1 MSKIVVLNFD
11 PDEKTLRHFG
21 YIALVGFG
29 LLGLSAW
36 TESVMFGAGL
46 GSARTPVAYSLLS
59 LAAISLLF
67 SLVAPSLN
75 KGIFVLLSVVT
86 YPIGFV
92 MSYVI
97 MGILFFL
104 VIAPIA
110 LVMRLVG
117 FDPLKRAYDKK
128 AASYY
133 SATRAGRSKESYF
146 KQY

>member
-1 MSKIVVLNFD
+1 MSKLVALNFN
-11 PDEKTLRHFG
+11 PDEKTLRQFG

-29 LLGLSAW
+29 LLGAAAW
-36 TESVMFGAGL
+36 TESAIFRMGL
-46 GSARTPVAYSLLS
+46 GAARTPVAYALLG

-67 SLVAPSLN
+67 SLVAPALN
-75 KGIFVLLSVVT
+75 KGIFVALSVLT

-97 MGILFFL
+97 MGTLFFL

-110 LVMRLVG
+110 IVMRVIG
-117 FDPLKRAYDKK
+117 FDPLKRGYDKN

-133 SATRAGRSKESYF
+133 SATRANRTKESYF

>member
-1 MSKIVVLNFD
+1 MSKLVALNFN
-11 PDEKTLRHFG
+11 PDEKTLRQFG

-29 LLGLSAW
+29 LLGAAAW

-46 GSARTPVAYSLLS
+46 GAARTPVAYTLLG

-67 SLVAPSLN
+67 SLVAPTLN
-75 KGIFVLLSVVT
+75 KGVFVLLSIVT

-97 MGILFFL
+97 MGTLFFL

-110 LVMRLVG
+110 LILRVIG
-117 FDPLKRAYDKK
+117 FDPLNRSYDKK

-133 SATRAGRSKESYF
+133 SAARAARSKESYF